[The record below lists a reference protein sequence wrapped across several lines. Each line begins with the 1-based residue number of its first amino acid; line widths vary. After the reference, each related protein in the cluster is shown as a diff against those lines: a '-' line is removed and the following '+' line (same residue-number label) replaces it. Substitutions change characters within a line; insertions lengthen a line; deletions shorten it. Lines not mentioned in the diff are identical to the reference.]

1 MRLVVLLVFGMLVLI
16 TGCQGP
22 PPTVIVVVYTP
33 TPEATATSE
42 QIVSTTA
49 AQSAETPSPLPTA
62 AAAVPTPTVDLFP
75 TATFGQIQVAEQVF
89 ERGRMFWI
97 QPRKQ
102 IWVLIDDGS
111 GSGTWQVYDDS
122 FTEGEP
128 ESDPNIVPPEGKY
141 QPLRGFGKLWRGN
154 ADLQS
159 KLGFGLTPE
168 FGYVSNYEYYPG
180 GQIDTEGKWVP
191 GPGYHILFSLYSEKF
206 RFNETDGTWLKVQ

>member
-1 MRLVVLLVFGMLVLI
+1 MRLVFVFVVGMLLVI
-16 TGCQGP
+16 SACQGP

-33 TPEATATSE
+33 TPEATATAE
-42 QIVSTTA
+42 QAIPTTE
-49 AQSAETPSPLPTA
+49 AQSAVTPSPQPTTA
-62 AAAVPTPTVDLFP
+62 TTPTPTIDLFP

-102 IWVLIDDGS
+102 IWVLIDNGS
-111 GSGTWQVYDDS
+111 GSGQWQVYDDT
-122 FTEGEP
+122 FEDGEP

-141 QPLRGFGKLWRGN
+141 QPLRGFGKLWRSN
-154 ADLQS
+154 ADLQN

-206 RFNETDGTWLKVQ
+206 RFNEIDGTWLKVQ

>member
-1 MRLVVLLVFGMLVLI
+1 MRLVFVFVVGMLLVI
-16 TGCQGP
+16 SACQGP

-33 TPEATATSE
+33 TPEATATAE
-42 QIVSTTA
+42 QAIPTTE
-49 AQSAETPSPLPTA
+49 AQSVVTPSPQPTTA
-62 AAAVPTPTVDLFP
+62 TTPTPTIDLFP

-102 IWVLIDDGS
+102 IWVLIDNGS
-111 GSGTWQVYDDS
+111 GSGQWQVYDDT
-122 FTEGEP
+122 FEDGEP

-141 QPLRGFGKLWRGN
+141 QPLRGFGKLWRSN
-154 ADLQS
+154 ADLQN

-206 RFNETDGTWLKVQ
+206 RFNEIDGTWLKVQ